1 MAMMT
6 MPDHL
11 KRRIKPSWTRTFHP
25 NPQLWLPFPPPQ
37 PPPRYD
43 FAKPSHSVSDILAV
57 QLAECVRVVR
67 ALSDHATAPC
77 ARDWE
82 RTPAIHAI
90 DNVIGSSAKLAEW
103 IDRIENG
110 TPPAAEARTPR
121 RKASES

>member
-1 MAMMT
+1 M
-6 MPDHL
+6 DKNL
-11 KRRIKPSWTRTFHP
+11 PSESAAVAA
-25 NPQLWLPFPPPQ
+25 LPPLQ

-43 FAKPSHSVSDILAV
+43 FAKPSHSVSDLLAV

-110 TPPAAEARTPR
+110 TPPSEGLPKSR
-121 RKASES
+121 RKMAES